1 MITWLFKIIF
11 VTGIILMVIGYFE
24 SERMVRP
31 PRIVEYRYI
40 PRTIVEEDKEPV
52 ELADI
57 YKDMFDTTILGSR

>member
-40 PRTIVEEDKEPV
+40 PRTIAEEDKEPV

>member
-1 MITWLFKIIF
+1 
-11 VTGIILMVIGYFE
+11 MVIGYFE

-40 PRTIVEEDKEPV
+40 PRTIAEEDKEPV